1 MSTRRRPAVRLAVV
15 AAAAVAAGALATTAQ
30 AASSTYSVTEIRQ
43 TSSVS
48 ATTPSVAYQARATYR
63 FAAPVGRY
71 RFRVDFPAKGGNTD
85 PFIGRNAAASGQL
98 IDVTAQT
105 ATQSGS
111 VTHNGN
117 TCSFRGPVVTD
128 PDDREMR
135 VFLSRTA
142 PRGNPK
148 WVYPTVEGPN
158 ALERL
163 QAEIGFVDRNLCN
176 PRRDVIPARPANLPG
191 IEAEVAFRVNRN
203 SLRRQFAGTR
213 TKVVLKGTTTTP
225 VELSGTP
232 IGSTTVTTRI
242 TLRLVASTR

>member
-1 MSTRRRPAVRLAVV
+1 MSRRPVVRAAVV

-48 ATTPSVAYQARATYR
+48 AATPTVTYQSRATYR

-71 RFRVDFPAKGGNTD
+71 RFRVDFPARGGNTD

-98 IDVTAQT
+98 YDVYAQT

-111 VTHNGN
+111 VTYNGV
-117 TCSFRGPVVTD
+117 TCAFRGPAVTER
-128 PDDREMR
+128 DDREMR
-135 VFLSRTA
+135 VFLARTA
-142 PRGNPK
+142 RNGNPK
-148 WVYPTVEGPN
+148 YVYPTVEGPN

-163 QAEIGFVDRNLCN
+163 SAEIGFFDARQCN
-176 PRRDVIPARPANLPG
+176 PRRDIIPVRPAQPAGL
-191 IEAEVAFRVNRN
+191 EHEVAFRVNRN

-225 VELSGTP
+225 VALGSTA
-232 IGSTTVTTRI
+232 IGSMTVTTRI
-242 TLRLVASTR
+242 TLRLVGSTR